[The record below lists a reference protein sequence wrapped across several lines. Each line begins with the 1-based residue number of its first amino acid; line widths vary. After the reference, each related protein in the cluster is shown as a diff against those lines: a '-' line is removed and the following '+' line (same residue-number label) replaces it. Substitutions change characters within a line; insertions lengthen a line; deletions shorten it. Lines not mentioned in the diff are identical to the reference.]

1 MPEPRVLGQ
10 RALGRALLERQLLL
24 RRADLAPLRAVEHL
38 AGLQS
43 QAPNA
48 PYVGLWTR
56 LAGFRPAQLAA
67 LMTERA
73 VVRGHLMRNTVH
85 LVTAGDFLAERGL
98 YQAAM
103 ARSFASSG
111 FARNL
116 AGADLAAVLAAGRA
130 LLAERPRTRAEL
142 GRLLGARWPGRD
154 PSSLAYAVTYL
165 VPTVQ
170 VPPRGIWGA
179 ERPGRLH
186 HGRGLAGRP
195 SGARPLTRPA
205 VLRYLAAYGPA
216 TVRDAQAWCGLTRL
230 GEVADRLRP
239 RLRTFRDAAGAR
251 AARPARRAPAGPG
264 HPGPA
269 EVPARVRQRAARLR
283 RPQPGHPRPAPG
295 PAAPRPGRQRRYRA
309 RRRPVAGHVADHPP
323 GRATRPW
330 SSSRSPG
337 CLRRRP
343 PRWPRRAPGCW
354 PSPRREQAARD
365 VHLAAPT

>member
-24 RRADLAPLRAVEHL
+24 RRADLAPLRAIEHL
-38 AGLQS
+38 GGLQS

-56 LAGFRPAQLAA
+56 LAGFRPAGLAA

-85 LVTAGDFLAERGL
+85 LVTAADFLAERGL

-103 ARSFASSG
+103 ARNFASSG

-116 AGADLAAVLAAGRA
+116 AGVDLAAVREAGRA

-165 VPTVQ
+165 EPTVQ
-170 VPPRGIWGA
+170 VPPRGIWGVGGPAAFTTA
-179 ERPGRLH
+179 EAWLGGRPAPDPSPGRL
-186 HGRGLAGRP
+186 L
-195 SGARPLTRPA
+195 
-205 VLRYLAAYGPA
+205 LRYLAAYGPA

-230 GEVADRLRP
+230 GEVAERLRP
-239 RLRTFRDAAGAR
+239 RLRTFRDAGGAELLDL
-251 AARPARRAPAGPG
+251 PG
-264 HPGPA
+264 
-269 EVPARVRQRAARLR
+269 
-283 RPQPGHPRPAPG
+283 
-295 PAAPRPGRQRRYRA
+295 APRPDPGTPAPPRFLPEYDNVLLAHADRSRVIPG
-309 RRRPVAGHVADHPP
+309 RRRVPLPP
-323 GRATRPW
+323 GPGGSGGTVLVDGLWQATWRII
-330 SSSRSPG
+330 
-337 CLRRRP
+337 RRGEDATLVVEPFTRLP
-343 PRWPRRAPGCW
+343 AA
-354 PSPRREQAARD
+354 QAAEVTAEGARLLAFAVPGTGGRD
-365 VHLAAPT
+365 VQVAAPT